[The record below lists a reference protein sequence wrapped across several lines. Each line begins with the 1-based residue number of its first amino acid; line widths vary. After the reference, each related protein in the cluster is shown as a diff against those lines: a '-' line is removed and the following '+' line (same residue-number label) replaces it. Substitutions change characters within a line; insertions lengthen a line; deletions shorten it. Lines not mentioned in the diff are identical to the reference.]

1 MEQTL
6 LEKTVALRH
15 QLHAHPELSGR
26 ERETQERLMA
36 FLQENAP
43 AVELFR
49 RDGWFYGVYRGEP
62 AGRRIAFRADM
73 DALPIDETISLP
85 YGSQTPGVSHKCGHD
100 GHSATL
106 AALAADISRTGCK
119 NTVYFV
125 FQPAEETGE
134 GAMRCA
140 SLMDEEQVEE
150 IFAWHNCPNAPE
162 HTVLLRH
169 GTEACAS
176 EGMSL
181 YFHGAPS
188 HASDPFLGRNPAF
201 AIARLISAL
210 PALYRAEE
218 QQGLVLATVVH
229 VQVGE
234 AAFGTSPGDGVL
246 RVTLRAEREE
256 ELTRLRRRVD
266 QLAYGLSAEYGLEY
280 HAECCDRFPETRN
293 HDESVDKVAAVCR
306 QLGVPWTEMPFAER
320 GSEDFGYFTQR
331 TRGAYFLVGSGE
343 GPAYHTTAF
352 DFPDGIIPTALRIL
366 RALAE
371 TD

>member
-1 MEQTL
+1 MEQSL
-6 LEKTVALRH
+6 FEKTVALRRA
-15 QLHAHPELSGR
+15 LHAHPELSN
-26 ERETQERLMA
+26 QEQGTKARLMD
-36 FLQENAP
+36 FLRKNTSRLEIVDQGA
-43 AVELFR
+43 
-49 RDGWFYGVYRGEP
+49 WFYAVCSGQPE
-62 AGRRIAFRADM
+62 GRRIAFRADM
-73 DALPIDETISLP
+73 DALPIDETVSLP

-140 SLMDEEQVEE
+140 PLMEEEQVEE
-150 IFAWHNCPNAPE
+150 IFAWHNSPDAAENA
-162 HTVLLRH
+162 VLLRH
-169 GTEACAS
+169 GTAACAS

-210 PALYRAEE
+210 PELYRAEE

-234 AAFGTSPGDGVL
+234 AAFGTSPGNGVL

-266 QLAYGLSAEYGLEY
+266 QLAYDLSAEYGLEY
-280 HAECCDRFPETRN
+280 HAERCDIFPENRN

-306 QLGVPWTEMPFAER
+306 QLGITWSEMPFAER
-320 GSEDFGYFTQR
+320 GSEDFGYFTQH

-343 GPAYHTTAF
+343 GPAHHTTAF
-352 DFPDGIIPTALRIL
+352 DFPDRIIPTAFRIL

-371 TD
+371 KD

>member
-1 MEQTL
+1 
-6 LEKTVALRH
+6 
-15 QLHAHPELSGR
+15 
-26 ERETQERLMA
+26 
-36 FLQENAP
+36 
-43 AVELFR
+43 
-49 RDGWFYGVYRGEP
+49 
-62 AGRRIAFRADM
+62 
-73 DALPIDETISLP
+73 
-85 YGSQTPGVSHKCGHD
+85 
-100 GHSATL
+100 
-106 AALAADISRTGCK
+106 
-119 NTVYFV
+119 
-125 FQPAEETGE
+125 
-134 GAMRCA
+134 
-140 SLMDEEQVEE
+140 
-150 IFAWHNCPNAPE
+150 
-162 HTVLLRH
+162 
-169 GTEACAS
+169 
-176 EGMSL
+176 MSL

-293 HDESVDKVAAVCR
+293 HDESVDKVCR

>member
-1 MEQTL
+1 MDQALYEQA
-6 LEKTVALRH
+6 VALRH
-15 QLHAHPELSGR
+15 QLHAHPELSN
-26 ERETQERLMA
+26 QEQGTKARLMD
-36 FLQENAP
+36 FLRENTSRLEIVDRGA
-43 AVELFR
+43 
-49 RDGWFYGVYRGEP
+49 WFYAVCPGRPE
-62 AGRRIAFRADM
+62 GRRIAFRADM

-106 AALAADISRTGCK
+106 AAFAVAMDHAACK
-119 NTVYFV
+119 NTLYFI
-125 FQPAEETGE
+125 FQHAEETAD
-134 GAMRCA
+134 GAKVCAELLTRENISEVFGYHNEPGRPLHQVLVRHGVYQCA
-140 SLMDEEQVEE
+140 SV
-150 IFAWHNCPNAPE
+150 
-162 HTVLLRH
+162 
-169 GTEACAS
+169 
-176 EGMSL
+176 GMSL

-218 QQGLVLATVVH
+218 QRGLVLATVVH

-256 ELTRLRRRVD
+256 EMARLRRRVD
-266 QLAYGLSAEYGLEY
+266 QLAYALSAEYGLEY
-280 HAECCDRFPETRN
+280 HAERCDRFPENRN

-306 QLGVPWTEMPFAER
+306 QLGVPWAEMPFAER

-343 GPAYHTTAF
+343 GPAHHTTAF
-352 DFPDGIIPTALRIL
+352 DFPDRIIPTAFRIL

>member
-1 MEQTL
+1 
-6 LEKTVALRH
+6 
-15 QLHAHPELSGR
+15 
-26 ERETQERLMA
+26 
-36 FLQENAP
+36 
-43 AVELFR
+43 
-49 RDGWFYGVYRGEP
+49 
-62 AGRRIAFRADM
+62 
-73 DALPIDETISLP
+73 
-85 YGSQTPGVSHKCGHD
+85 
-100 GHSATL
+100 
-106 AALAADISRTGCK
+106 
-119 NTVYFV
+119 
-125 FQPAEETGE
+125 
-134 GAMRCA
+134 MRCA

-280 HAECCDRFPETRN
+280 HAEYCDRFPETRN

-306 QLGVPWTEMPFAER
+306 QLGVPWAEMPFAER

>member
-49 RDGWFYGVYRGEP
+49 RDGWFYGMYRGEP

-150 IFAWHNCPNAPE
+150 IFAWHNSPDAPE

-246 RVTLRAEREE
+246 RVTLRAEQDQDMEQ
-256 ELTRLRRRVD
+256 LRRELD
-266 QLAYGLSAEYGLEY
+266 QLAYRLSAEYGLEY
-280 HAECCDRFPETRN
+280 RAEYCDSFPENRSA
-293 HDESVDKVAAVCR
+293 DESVDKIIAVCKE
-306 QLGVPWTEMPFAER
+306 LGLAVQEMERPKR
-320 GSEDFGYFTQR
+320 GSEDFGYYTQR
-331 TRGAYFLVGSGE
+331 TKGAFINIGAGDVT
-343 GPAYHTTAF
+343 AHHTVTYDFPDEIIATAF
-352 DFPDGIIPTALRIL
+352 DLF